1 MCLVH
6 SFICLGAIFCA
17 CVLLGMHTRSRKGN
31 ELIMQNNL
39 LEEDQR
45 SQTPRAFWIQQCLLK
60 FVKKFQGGK
69 NVPPLLTT
77 LVMNYVVSPMN
88 WMIKR
93 NNLSLGGFWKKIIS
107 NLRNNQLVHIMKIT
121 RFTWHNKC
129 CSKWIHHIPIGLNT

>member
-88 WMIKR
+88 
-93 NNLSLGGFWKKIIS
+93 
-107 NLRNNQLVHIMKIT
+107 
-121 RFTWHNKC
+121 
-129 CSKWIHHIPIGLNT
+129 